1 MDKFITKRPRT
12 PTDDDAGAKK
22 SNKLPASTAKP
33 TKPKEHEFV
42 GAGAIQRLDAST
54 LTVALDA
61 LEKVDEHC
69 KTLVT
74 TARSTLSGGANHLLV
89 EPPAQHAHFIFLCE
103 FVVRRRIAV
112 KSADTILHNLKDKV
126 GSSWTPQTVMS
137 HEPVLR
143 EYMKVGEGAS
153 GKVDTILELARLFAS
168 TSAPDLDAMT
178 DSQVVACKAL
188 TDIKGIGATT
198 LRTLLVRMGRPNV
211 FVSGD
216 GLVRK
221 WMQKCYGIDPNKET
235 AETERARI
243 EKASEWAPYRSV
255 IYLLIAYAKD
265 PITSACILG

>member
-1 MDKFITKRPRT
+1 MISPCARCEIRANRTKQQQQTPVLFATWPPLDRCSCKRVRAHERQMKLHGQNSSSSPGCSVGMEIDGFVTKRPRT

-22 SNKLPASTAKP
+22 SNKLPASTAKV

-74 TARSTLSGGANHLLV
+74 TARMGGANLLV
-89 EPPAQHAHFIFLCE
+89 EPPRSTRTLSSCAE

-126 GSSWTPQTVMS
+126 GSSWTPKTVMS

-168 TSAPDLDAMT
+168 PSAP
-178 DSQVVACKAL
+178 
-188 TDIKGIGATT
+188 
-198 LRTLLVRMGRPNV
+198 
-211 FVSGD
+211 
-216 GLVRK
+216 
-221 WMQKCYGIDPNKET
+221 
-235 AETERARI
+235 
-243 EKASEWAPYRSV
+243 
-255 IYLLIAYAKD
+255 
-265 PITSACILG
+265 TSTR

>member
-1 MDKFITKRPRT
+1 MDAFVTKRPRT
-12 PTDDDAGAKK
+12 PTDDADGPAKK
-22 SNKLPASTAKP
+22 PSNKLAPKV

-42 GAGAIQRLDAST
+42 GAGAIQRLDTST

-74 TARSTLSGGANHLLV
+74 TARMGGANLLV

-126 GSSWTPQTVMS
+126 GSSWTPKTVMS

-168 TSAPDLDAMT
+168 PSAPDLDAMT

-243 EKASEWAPYRSV
+243 DKASEWAPYRSV